1 MAFRAHIK
9 VCFGDID
16 NAGIVYYPR
25 FVHYFHIAKEE
36 FFSTELGI
44 DYATLVRN
52 HSLGFPTVHLE
63 ADFKKRLHYG
73 DCLAVEVRIADVG
86 KTSVTWDYKVMRPQ
100 EEDEIVAEG
109 RNITVCVNLKSF
121 QKTLPDWLRTLLEQY
136 QKKCLLLEQVAHEA
150 HTEE

>member
-25 FVHYFHIAKEE
+25 FVHYFHVAMEE
-36 FFSTELGI
+36 FFSAELGL

-52 HSLGFPTVHLE
+52 HCLGFPTVRLE
-63 ADFKKRLHYG
+63 ADFKRRLRYG
-73 DCLAVEVRIADVG
+73 DCLAVEVRVISLG
-86 KTSVTWDYKVMRPQ
+86 NTSVTWGYKVMRLH

-121 QKTLPDWLRTLLEQY
+121 QKTLPAWLRTLLEQY
-136 QKKCLLLEQVAHEA
+136 QRKCLLLEQVAHD
-150 HTEE
+150 TCEEE